1 MTGFAALFL
10 ALVITGIAAFCYFNA
25 HFARMTGR
33 TEKTGRCALY
43 YQASAACIA
52 AAAAYLL
59 FIILGDQFQFAYVFG
74 YSAKDLP
81 LVYKISA
88 FWAGQEGSFMLWLLF
103 HAVFGVIMSRKGSCP
118 PGTMAVYCLLQMVL
132 TIFLLAKSPFMM
144 LTGVR
149 ADGAGL
155 NPLLQDPWMAVH
167 PPVIFLGYVG
177 LAVPFAHALGGL
189 LANNHRDW
197 LRPALAWALM
207 AWAML
212 GAGIFIGGFW
222 AYKVLGW
229 GGYWAWDPVENS
241 SLVPWLVCGALIHVL
256 LIARLRPGAV
266 KPAYFAAIS
275 SFVLVLYGTFLTRS
289 GVLSN
294 FSTHS
299 FADEGVGSLLA
310 GLAMIVAAGSLI
322 LLIVRWPG
330 LPAGEIYPALKS
342 REFLT
347 AAGTLTLSALAVL
360 VLIGMSTPLITL
372 LINQPQSVS
381 TAFYNTTS
389 LPLAML
395 MMLFLT
401 MAPMVRWGENKE
413 NLFKKYWWLILAGH
427 LSLLPGILA
436 GFRHPV
442 MLAVAGLS
450 VTALLIN
457 LTGLRKVNLAAGLAH
472 GGVAIA
478 LIGILASSAA
488 SQSAFVRFEPGE
500 TRSVF
505 GRQVTYLGIQPA
517 EDGKGFYQPF
527 RLDGQEVVNAFT
539 KLNREGR
546 PAVREPGIYREAAG
560 DLYFAPAAQRE
571 NDAVTELILSRGD
584 EQTEAGLTIKFRES
598 GMTGREQ
605 GMENVR
611 AYAWLEISG
620 DGKREEVKPE
630 LVYTNG
636 HFHSLPVKALGSY
649 EIRLLGINPAQGKVK
664 IGVTNPAAVN
674 PDRIDAEI
682 SRKPLIGL
690 VWLGTFLI
698 TIGALW
704 AGVNRTK
711 ERSTARPA
719 QASPASKESS
729 HT

>member
-25 HFARMTGR
+25 HFARITGR
-33 TEKTGRCALY
+33 TEKTSRCALY

-59 FIILGDQFQFAYVFG
+59 FIILTDRFQFAYVFG
-74 YSAKDLP
+74 YSARDLP

-103 HAVFGVIMSRKGSCP
+103 HALFGVIMSRKGSCP
-118 PGTMAVYCLLQMVL
+118 PGTMAVYCLVQIVL
-132 TIFLLAKSPFMM
+132 TIVLLAKSPFMM

-167 PPVIFLGYVG
+167 PPVIFLGYAG
-177 LAVPFAHALGGL
+177 LAVPFAYALGGL
-189 LANNHRDW
+189 LASNHRDW
-197 LRPALAWALM
+197 LRPALAWTLM

-256 LIARLRPGAV
+256 IIARLRPAAV

-275 SFVLVLYGTFLTRS
+275 AFVLVLYGTFLTRS

-299 FADEGVGSLLA
+299 FADEGVGGLLA
-310 GLAMIVAAGSLI
+310 GLVMIVVVASLI

-330 LPAGEIYPALKS
+330 LPEGEIYPALKS

-347 AAGTLTLSALAVL
+347 AAGALALSAIAVL
-360 VLIGMSTPLITL
+360 VLIGMSTPLITM

-381 TAFYNTTS
+381 ADFYNSTS
-389 LPLAML
+389 LPLAMFL
-395 MMLFLT
+395 MLFLT
-401 MAPMVRWGENKE
+401 MAPMVSWGETKE
-413 NLFKKYWWLILAGH
+413 NLIKKYWWLVLLGH

-450 VTALLIN
+450 VTALFIN
-457 LTGLRKVNLAAGLAH
+457 LAGLRKVNLAAGLTHA
-472 GGVAIA
+472 GVAVA

-488 SQSAFVRFEPGE
+488 SRSVIVSFEPGE
-500 TRSVF
+500 TQAVF
-505 GRQVTYLGIQPA
+505 GRQVTYPGIEPA

-527 RLDGQEVVNAFT
+527 QLDGREVVKAYT
-539 KLNREGR
+539 KFDREGR
-546 PAVREPGIYREAAG
+546 PAVREPGIFRETLG
-560 DLYFAPAAQRE
+560 DLYFAPAARDE
-571 NDAVTELILSRGD
+571 HDSVTELILDRGD
-584 EQTEAGLTIKFRES
+584 EQDGAGLTVKFLQS
-598 GMTGREQ
+598 GMNGNNMQ
-605 GMENVR
+605 NVR
-611 AYAWLEISG
+611 AYALLEVSG
-620 DGKREEVKPE
+620 NGKREEVKPE
-630 LVYTNG
+630 LFYADG
-636 HFHSLPVKALGSY
+636 QFQALPVKALGSY
-649 EIRLLGINPAQGKVK
+649 EVSLLGVNTSQGKVK
-664 IGVTNPAAVN
+664 IGVKNLETVK
-674 PDRIDAEI
+674 PDKIDVEI
-682 SRKPLIGL
+682 SYKPLIGL
-690 VWLGTFLI
+690 VWLGTFI
-698 TIGALW
+698 VVAGTLW
-704 AGVNRTK
+704 AGLSRAGKVSAAK
-711 ERSTARPA
+711 AA
-719 QASPASKESS
+719 QALSAPEKSS
-729 HT
+729 RT